1 MAKIASDFSVLSDL
15 IKHEYSPQWGY
26 CRDNV
31 VYNGAA
37 LTLARGTLLGKVTA
51 TGKYIVADKDAVDG
65 SAVVAAIVLED
76 TVVPATTDTSV
87 LVMNRG
93 PAGVLKTSLVLG
105 DTVAATVY
113 SQLEALGIQVIN
125 EYL

>member
-15 IKHEYSPQWGY
+15 IKHEYAPQWGY

-51 TGKYIVADKDAVDG
+51 TGKYIVADKDAADG
-65 SAVVAAIVLED
+65 SAVVAA
-76 TVVPATTDTSV
+76 VVMEATTAPATTDTSV
-87 LVMNRG
+87 IVLTRG
-93 PAGVLKTSLVLG
+93 PVGVLKTSLVLG
-105 DTVAATVY
+105 DTVAADVY
-113 SQLEALGIQVIN
+113 AQLEALGIQVIN

>member
-1 MAKIASDFSVLSDL
+1 MTKIATDFTNESDL
-15 IKHEYSPQWGY
+15 IKHEYLPQWGY

-37 LTLARGTLLGKVTA
+37 LTWARGTLLGKITA
-51 TGKYIVADKDAVDG
+51 SGKYIVADKDAVDG
-65 SAVVAAIVLED
+65 SAVVAAVVMED
-76 TVVPATTDTSV
+76 TVVPATTDTPV
-87 LVMNRG
+87 LALTRG

>member
-15 IKHEYSPQWGY
+15 IKHEYAPQWGY

-51 TGKYIVADKDAVDG
+51 TGKYIVADKDAADG
-65 SAVVAAIVLED
+65 SAVVAA
-76 TVVPATTDTSV
+76 VVMEATTAPATTDTSV
-87 LVMNRG
+87 MALTRG
-93 PAGVLKTSLVLG
+93 PVGVLKTSLVLG
-105 DTVAATVY
+105 DTVAADVY
-113 SQLEALGIQVIN
+113 AQLEALGIQVIN